1 MAGPDGKDDLAS
13 EVGAG
18 SNPRVLI
25 PGGDAALDDSVAAAQ
40 SLQRAF
46 AGLWENDP
54 ERNGLVL
61 CDDQVPNRSL
71 FRRTLGRR
79 GGLPEQVQV
88 MEFGDGRD
96 LIAYLGDET
105 RRSAIATI
113 VCDYEMPFKN
123 GADVAEFLRREV
135 GDRVITF
142 VMATGKVAEIK
153 RSGKTVMTVDDRV
166 DALVKSGEIDT
177 LLVKPAGILDPQ
189 RVVAAAMQRR
199 SILRGLTGANSGA
212 FAVEEAI
219 LAAARGNAVPS
230 ASSPAGVKP
239 AAVLAGNGGTIGGLD
254 PFGMK
259 R

>member
-1 MAGPDGKDDLAS
+1 MAGPDGKDNVGT
-13 EVGAG
+13 EIGAG

-25 PGGDAALDDSVAAAQ
+25 PDGGAALDDSVAAAR

-46 AGLWENDP
+46 AGLLETDP
-54 ERNGLVL
+54 GKNGLVL
-61 CDDQVPNRSL
+61 CDDQPQNRIM
-71 FRRTLGRR
+71 FRRTLSRR

-88 MEFGDGRD
+88 TEFGDGKE

-166 DALVKSGEIDT
+166 DALIESGEIDK
-177 LLVKPAGILDPQ
+177 LLVKPDGILDLQ

-199 SILRGLTGANSGA
+199 AILRGLTGGASGA
-212 FAVEEAI
+212 FAVEELI
-219 LAAARGNAVPS
+219 LAAARGQQAVG
-230 ASSPAGVKP
+230 APAGSGKP
-239 AAVLAGNGGTIGGLD
+239 AVSDGGSIGGID
-254 PFGMK
+254 PFGHRRITK
-259 R
+259 